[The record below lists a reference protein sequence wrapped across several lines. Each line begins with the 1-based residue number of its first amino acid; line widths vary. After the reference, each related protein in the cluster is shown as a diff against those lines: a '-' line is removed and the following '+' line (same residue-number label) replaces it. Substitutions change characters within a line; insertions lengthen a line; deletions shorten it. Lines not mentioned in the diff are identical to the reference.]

1 MKTYIDIR
9 TNVGEYVVE
18 INTSERES
26 VRYAVWT
33 DTGEVVDDGVYSQA
47 YDSFQEVAESVVEKY
62 IAEFELVD

>member
-1 MKTYIDIR
+1 MKTYIDIK

-18 INTSERES
+18 INSSERES

-47 YDSFQEVAESVVEKY
+47 YDSFQEVAEYVVDKY

>member
-1 MKTYIDIR
+1 MKTYIDIK

-18 INTSERES
+18 INASERES

>member
-47 YDSFQEVAESVVEKY
+47 YDSFQEVAESVVDKY
-62 IAEFELVD
+62 IAEFELID